1 MFFLY
6 GACKLLVDAVLVA
19 KFSRGMFFCTQIKA
33 WWGHCAPPQQGGAQR
48 AWVGD
53 CHYKIAR
60 PGRFCRWIGRFSGRS
75 FLRKNPEPVYSP
87 NPVFFV
93 ITIQLDIAHTVGI
106 AAVLLV
112 VGEFIKKRVGLL
124 SRYFIPGPI
133 IGGVLF
139 SLIALVGYQTGSF
152 ELVFYDTLRAFL
164 LLVFFT
170 TIGFSASFELLKKG
184 GVGVALFLAAAV
196 GLVLLQ
202 NAVGAALASLL
213 GVHPLIG
220 LAAGS
225 IALTGGHGTA
235 AAFGPLLEQ
244 AGAVGALPAAIAAAT
259 YGLVAGCVVG
269 GPVGTLLMRR
279 HGLHGPHAAMA
290 STPARATPVGSP
302 GTANPQAETHGVPM
316 AMYATI
322 LICVAI
328 GAGTLLV
335 DWLKMVGIT
344 LPAYL
349 GPMLVAAVLRNVIDW
364 RNGHLPMPQFEVVG
378 QVSLAFFLAMALMSM
393 KLWELAQVAGPL
405 LVILVVQTALMC
417 AYAYCVTFRVMGRD
431 YDAAVIAAGHC
442 GFGMGATPN
451 AMANMQ
457 AFTSANGPSLKAFFV
472 IPLVGSLFIDFFNA
486 VIITGFMNYLK

>member
-1 MFFLY
+1 M
-6 GACKLLVDAVLVA
+6 
-19 KFSRGMFFCTQIKA
+19 
-33 WWGHCAPPQQGGAQR
+33 
-48 AWVGD
+48 
-53 CHYKIAR
+53 
-60 PGRFCRWIGRFSGRS
+60 
-75 FLRKNPEPVYSP
+75 
-87 NPVFFV
+87 
-93 ITIQLDIAHTVGI
+93 ITLQLDIAQTVGI

-112 VGEFIKKRVGLL
+112 VGEFIKKRVGVL

-139 SLIALVGYQTGSF
+139 SLVALVGHETGSF
-152 ELVFYDTLRAFL
+152 TFQFYDNMRAFL

-196 GLVLLQ
+196 GLVLIQ
-202 NAVGAALASLL
+202 NTLGAAIAASL
-213 GVHPLIG
+213 GVNPLIG

-225 IALTGGHGTA
+225 IALTGGHGTS

-259 YGLVAGCVVG
+259 YGLVAGCVIG

-279 HGLHGPHAAMA
+279 NGLKGPSAKTVLDAPGIVIETA
-290 STPARATPVGSP
+290 PDAGAT
-302 GTANPQAETHGVPM
+302 TADTV
-316 AMYATI
+316 MYATI
-322 LICVAI
+322 LVTVSI

-335 DWLKMVGIT
+335 NWLKDLGLT

-349 GPMLVAAVLRNVIDW
+349 GPMLVAALVRNIIDW
-364 RNGHLPMPQFEVVG
+364 RNWHLPLRQFEVVG
-378 QVSLAFFLAMALMSM
+378 NVSLAFFLAMALMSM
-393 KLWELAQVAGPL
+393 KLWEMAQVAGPL
-405 LVILVVQTALMC
+405 LIILLVQTAVMF
-417 AYAYCVTFRVMGRD
+417 AYAYFVTFRVMGSD

-457 AFTSANGPSLKAFFV
+457 AFAGANGPSMKAFFV

-486 VIITGFMNYLK
+486 VIITGYMNYLK

>member
-1 MFFLY
+1 M
-6 GACKLLVDAVLVA
+6 
-19 KFSRGMFFCTQIKA
+19 
-33 WWGHCAPPQQGGAQR
+33 
-48 AWVGD
+48 
-53 CHYKIAR
+53 
-60 PGRFCRWIGRFSGRS
+60 
-75 FLRKNPEPVYSP
+75 
-87 NPVFFV
+87 
-93 ITIQLDIAHTVGI
+93 ITLQLDIAQTVGI

-112 VGEFIKKRVGLL
+112 VGDFIKKHVSVLE
-124 SRYFIPGPI
+124 RYFIPAPI

-139 SLIALVGYQTGSF
+139 SLIALVGHQTDSF
-152 ELVFYDTLRAFL
+152 VFQFYDNMRAFL

-184 GVGVALFLAAAV
+184 GIGVALFLAAAV
-196 GLVLLQ
+196 GLVVIQ
-202 NAVGAALASLL
+202 NTLGAALASVL
-213 GVHPLIG
+213 GVSPLIG

-225 IALTGGHGTA
+225 IALTGGHGTS

-259 YGLVAGCVVG
+259 YGLVAGCLIG

-279 HGLHGPHAAMA
+279 NGLKGPAQQAQ
-290 STPARATPVGSP
+290 ARPGSIE
-302 GTANPQAETHGVPM
+302 TAPLTQETNHQTV
-316 AMYATI
+316 MYATI
-322 LICVAI
+322 LVMVAI

-335 DWLKMVGIT
+335 NWLKGMGIT

-349 GPMLVAAVLRNVIDW
+349 GPMLVAALLRNLIDW
-364 RNGHLPMPQFEVVG
+364 RNWQLPMQQFDVVG
-378 QVSLAFFLAMALMSM
+378 SVSLAFFLAMALMSM

-405 LVILVVQTALMC
+405 LVILLVQTVVMF
-417 AYAYCVTFRVMGRD
+417 AYAYWVTFRVMGSD

-457 AFTSANGPSLKAFFV
+457 AFTQANGPSLKAFFV

-486 VIITGFMNYLK
+486 VIITGYMNYLK

>member
-1 MFFLY
+1 M
-6 GACKLLVDAVLVA
+6 
-19 KFSRGMFFCTQIKA
+19 
-33 WWGHCAPPQQGGAQR
+33 
-48 AWVGD
+48 
-53 CHYKIAR
+53 
-60 PGRFCRWIGRFSGRS
+60 
-75 FLRKNPEPVYSP
+75 
-87 NPVFFV
+87 
-93 ITIQLDIAHTVGI
+93 ITLQFDIAQTVGI

-112 VGEFIKKRVGLL
+112 VGEFIKKHVPLL

-139 SLIALVGYQTGSF
+139 SLVALVGHETGSF
-152 ELVFYDTLRAFL
+152 TFQFYDNMRAFL

-196 GLVLLQ
+196 GLVLVQ
-202 NAVGAALASLL
+202 NVLGAALASAL
-213 GVHPLIG
+213 GVNPLIG

-225 IALTGGHGTA
+225 IALTGGHGTS

-259 YGLVAGCVVG
+259 YGLVAGCLVG

-279 HGLHGPHAAMA
+279 NRLRGPVDAAPDVA
-290 STPARATPVGSP
+290 VQRETGPA
-302 GTANPQAETHGVPM
+302 ANPDDTV
-316 AMYATI
+316 MYAI
-322 LICVAI
+322 VLIAVSI

-335 DWLKMVGIT
+335 NWLKDLGVT

-349 GPMLVAAVLRNVIDW
+349 GPMLVAALVRNLIDW
-364 RNGHLPMPQFEVVG
+364 RQWHLPLRQFEVVG
-378 QVSLAFFLAMALMSM
+378 NVSLAFFLAMALMSM

-405 LVILVVQTALMC
+405 LIILLVQTVVMV
-417 AYAYCVTFRVMGRD
+417 AYAYWVTFRVMGSD

-457 AFTSANGPSLKAFFV
+457 AFTATNGPSVKAFFV

>member
-1 MFFLY
+1 M
-6 GACKLLVDAVLVA
+6 
-19 KFSRGMFFCTQIKA
+19 
-33 WWGHCAPPQQGGAQR
+33 
-48 AWVGD
+48 
-53 CHYKIAR
+53 
-60 PGRFCRWIGRFSGRS
+60 
-75 FLRKNPEPVYSP
+75 
-87 NPVFFV
+87 
-93 ITIQLDIAHTVGI
+93 ITLQLDIAQTVGI

-112 VGEFIKKRVGLL
+112 VGELVKKHVSVLE
-124 SRYFIPGPI
+124 RYFIPGPI

-139 SLIALVGYQTGSF
+139 SLVALVGHETGTF
-152 ELVFYDTLRAFL
+152 TFQFYDNMRAFL

-184 GVGVALFLAAAV
+184 GLGVALFLGAAV
-196 GLVLLQ
+196 VLVLIQ
-202 NAVGAALASLL
+202 NTVGVAMATSM

-225 IALTGGHGTA
+225 IALTGGHGTS

-259 YGLVAGCVVG
+259 YGLVAGCLIG

-279 HGLHGPHAAMA
+279 NHIRPPAATA
-290 STPARATPVGSP
+290 VPAAPGAGTPYLKDSGADDSHDTV
-302 GTANPQAETHGVPM
+302 
-316 AMYATI
+316 MYATI
-322 LICVAI
+322 LVTLAI
-328 GAGTLLV
+328 GAGTIAV
-335 DWLKMVGIT
+335 NWLKGMDIT

-349 GPMLVAAVLRNVIDW
+349 GPMLVAALMRNVIDW
-364 RNGHLPMPQFEVVG
+364 QDWHLPMRQFEVVG
-378 QVSLAFFLAMALMSM
+378 NVSLAFFLAMALMSM

-405 LVILVVQTALMC
+405 LAILLVQTGVMF
-417 AYAYCVTFRVMGRD
+417 AYAYFVTFRVMGSD

-457 AFTSANGPSLKAFFV
+457 AFAAANGPSIKAFFV

-486 VIITGFMNYLK
+486 VIITSFMNYLR

>member
-1 MFFLY
+1 M
-6 GACKLLVDAVLVA
+6 
-19 KFSRGMFFCTQIKA
+19 
-33 WWGHCAPPQQGGAQR
+33 
-48 AWVGD
+48 
-53 CHYKIAR
+53 
-60 PGRFCRWIGRFSGRS
+60 
-75 FLRKNPEPVYSP
+75 
-87 NPVFFV
+87 
-93 ITIQLDIAHTVGI
+93 ITLQLDIAQTVGI

-112 VGEFIKKRVGLL
+112 VGEFIKKHVSLL

-139 SLIALVGYQTGSF
+139 SLVALVGHETGSF
-152 ELVFYDTLRAFL
+152 TFQFYDNMRAFL

-196 GLVLLQ
+196 GLVLIQ
-202 NAVGAALASLL
+202 NTLGAAMAAGL
-213 GVHPLIG
+213 GVNPLIG

-225 IALTGGHGTA
+225 IALTGGHGTS

-244 AGAVGALPAAIAAAT
+244 VGAVGALPAAIAAAT
-259 YGLVAGCVVG
+259 YGLVAGCVIG

-279 HGLHGPHAAMA
+279 NGLKGPSAKAA
-290 STPARATPVGSP
+290 PDATGIVIE
-302 GTANPQAETHGVPM
+302 TAPDAGATTSDTV
-316 AMYATI
+316 MYATV
-322 LICVAI
+322 LVTVSI

-335 DWLKMVGIT
+335 NWLKDLGLT

-349 GPMLVAAVLRNVIDW
+349 GPMLVAALVRNIIDW
-364 RNGHLPMPQFEVVG
+364 RNWHLPLRQFEVVG
-378 QVSLAFFLAMALMSM
+378 NVSLAFFLAMALMSM

-405 LVILVVQTALMC
+405 LIILLVQTAVMF
-417 AYAYCVTFRVMGRD
+417 AYAYWVTFRVMGSD

-457 AFTSANGPSLKAFFV
+457 AFAGANGPSLKAFFV

-486 VIITGFMNYLK
+486 VIITGYMNYLK